1 MQDFLEETMLTG
13 VEQLVDWRICYDL
26 LFNGAL
32 HDYGHKRRMADWSIV
47 GCVKSGAFRLYGDYD
62 RRFPL
67 EGKRLS
73 LDGEVEYITQ

>member
-1 MQDFLEETMLTG
+1 
-13 VEQLVDWRICYDL
+13 
-26 LFNGAL
+26 
-32 HDYGHKRRMADWSIV
+32 MADWSIV